1 MNNSIGICPLSVIPL
16 RVGPAH
22 FSEMISQLLFGDFF
36 EILEKQDS
44 WLKIRNGGDAYEGW
58 LDEKQ
63 ITIIDDLTI
72 YQAKATPF
80 FLTSEASTMVL
91 KGSSK
96 EPLYLPAGST
106 LPFYQDGKCKVG
118 KETYQVTSSNVF
130 IPNKE
135 DFEDNIQETAKI
147 FLNVPYLWG
156 GRTHSGIDCSGF
168 SQIVFKMLGIQLP
181 RDAWQQAELGKVV
194 DFLTEAKA
202 GDLAFFDNEEGRITH
217 VGIMLNNS
225 QIIHASGRVK
235 IDRIDNQ
242 GIFALDQNKYSH
254 KLRIIKRF
262 HVVD

>member
-16 RVGPAH
+16 RALPAH
-22 FSEMISQLLFGDFF
+22 SSEMISQLLFGDFF
-36 EILEKQDS
+36 EMIEKEGT
-44 WLKIRNGGDAYEGW
+44 WLKIRNKADAYEGW

-63 ITIIDDLTI
+63 VLLIDDLI
-72 YQAKATPF
+72 FHQYAATPS
-80 FLTSEASTMVL
+80 FLTSEASTIVL
-91 KGSSK
+91 KGNSK
-96 EPLYLPAGST
+96 EPLYLPAGSN
-106 LPFYQDGKCKVG
+106 LPFYQDGKCKIG
-118 KETYQVTSSNVF
+118 KEIYQVTSSNVF
-130 IPNKE
+130 VPNKE
-135 DFEDNIQETAKI
+135 DFEDHVQETAKI
-147 FLNVPYLWG
+147 FLNAPYLWG

-168 SQIVFKMLGIQLP
+168 SQMVFKMLGIQLP

-225 QIIHASGRVK
+225 QIIHASGSVK

-262 HVVD
+262 V